1 MRISDLLLEYRRDV
15 TQQKL
20 AKELS
25 AIADNENTT
34 PEAALEQVENMDPT
48 KNKQFVLWLVKQLVK
63 RQFRLEDAPRVTE
76 LLNNFIAVKNR
87 LPLEQRDIGR
97 FDFYKLD
104 DLIDK
109 TLTPDMEQGRDDT
122 GLAAIPDTKVLYNG
136 PLGLLAIPLTREAS
150 CALGKKTSWCTAR
163 DDDRNMF
170 SAYNGKGPLYV
181 WIGKDGKRYQFHFE
195 TTQYMDSKDRPIDK
209 ETLAH
214 FRLQHPVLSKMF
226 KRGEAKIL
234 SGGDARA
241 AARYACTVV
250 KGPWPEAEPTIM
262 SDVHATI
269 NYAMGA
275 LHARWPAAEHK
286 ISSDPSAAS
295 SYAYAVI
302 GGRWPE
308 AESTIMTD
316 PHAAVNYAVFALQ
329 TRWPAAE
336 KTIASDPFA
345 AVRYASDVIKHRW
358 PVAEPTIMTD
368 ADAAAR
374 YAQDVIGGRWPEA
387 EPSIKTDKTAW
398 RRYTRSFPDAKEK
411 RAPKSAPKPAAK
423 TKPKPTA

>member
-1 MRISDLLLEYRRDV
+1 MRIFELLLEYRRDV

-25 AIADNENTT
+25 SIADNENTT

-48 KNKQFVLWLVKQLVK
+48 KNKQYVLWLVKQLVK

-104 DLIDK
+104 DLIDR
-109 TLTPDMEQGRDDT
+109 TLAPDMEQGRDDT

-170 SAYNGKGPLYV
+170 SRYNDMGPLYV

-195 TTQYMDSKDRPIDK
+195 TTQYMDSKDRPIDR
-209 ETLAH
+209 EALAH

-226 KRGEAKIL
+226 KRGEAKFL

-241 AARYACTVV
+241 AAV
-250 KGPWPEAEPTIM
+250 
-262 SDVHATI
+262 
-269 NYAMGA
+269 
-275 LHARWPAAEHK
+275 
-286 ISSDPSAAS
+286 
-295 SYAYAVI
+295 
-302 GGRWPE
+302 
-308 AESTIMTD
+308 
-316 PHAAVNYAVFALQ
+316 
-329 TRWPAAE
+329 
-336 KTIASDPFA
+336 
-345 AVRYASDVIKHRW
+345 YAS
-358 PVAEPTIMTD
+358 A
-368 ADAAAR
+368 
-374 YAQDVIGGRWPEA
+374 VIGGRWPEA
-387 EPSIKTDKTAW
+387 EPSIMTDARAAVDYAMYTLRKRWPEAEPTIMTDATSAEEYTHYVVGERWPQAEPIIKTDENAW
-398 RRYTRSFPDAKEK
+398 RRYTRSFPDAK
-411 RAPKSAPKPAAK
+411 
-423 TKPKPTA
+423 